1 MHRPISALILFSVLV
16 SFGIA
21 RGELAEDII
30 HACSNKHTGTVR
42 YVSGPEQCKRSE
54 TPLSWNRVGMP
65 GERGIQG
72 PAGPPGMQ
80 GPRGDPGPPGPP
92 GPRGTQGP
100 PGTAIAATVGNERT
114 DTTSRDHMDIISLV
128 AALASLILAVLA
140 IWLSIVFYRSST
152 QLRNET
158 REAARDVARNAD
170 RLESLLNRVYLDSVS
185 VMKETIVGLRAWG
198 SPPAGPTGKPTVR
211 PPETP
216 VEKRETTSAPEPAF
230 PAAAQPGVSSPASSR
245 QEDQSSVF
253 DALASFSG
261 KRIQD
266 ILEHPEL
273 GKAVENTL
281 KAYYPKLVENL
292 RVSGK
297 VGVDADGDLYGFGMA
312 PRQDALEEGILHI
325 DREGGVHAAILTQG
339 EKVLYFSNRDEF
351 KKKLTPTVQQ
361 FVKRF
366 ADVKVIFMNR

>member
-1 MHRPISALILFSVLV
+1 
-16 SFGIA
+16 
-21 RGELAEDII
+21 
-30 HACSNKHTGTVR
+30 
-42 YVSGPEQCKRSE
+42 
-54 TPLSWNRVGMP
+54 
-65 GERGIQG
+65 
-72 PAGPPGMQ
+72 
-80 GPRGDPGPPGPP
+80 
-92 GPRGTQGP
+92 
-100 PGTAIAATVGNERT
+100 
-114 DTTSRDHMDIISLV
+114 MDIISLV